1 MKHVHNVI
9 CIERGSAFRL
19 DPTLTSEESIVLRAL
34 AGRRTDRQVCN
45 DLRMDPSIFL
55 RMMREMREKIGTS
68 DNVSL
73 IEWAK
78 RQMKGVDQR
87 IDRPDRCARPA

>member
-1 MKHVHNVI
+1 
-9 CIERGSAFRL
+9 
-19 DPTLTSEESIVLRAL
+19 
-34 AGRRTDRQVCN
+34 
-45 DLRMDPSIFL
+45 MDPSIFL